1 MPAWQ
6 AVTASDDT
14 DKDVTADDGEDDDCS
29 DDDVADDFEEGDVE
43 NCEAQDHDLERDE
56 LQYDDVKDGGSA
68 EVEGNVSGLLWQ
80 DRCSGA
86 WLGALCRM
94 WKRATK

>member
-1 MPAWQ
+1 
-6 AVTASDDT
+6 
-14 DKDVTADDGEDDDCS
+14 
-29 DDDVADDFEEGDVE
+29 
-43 NCEAQDHDLERDE
+43 

>member
-1 MPAWQ
+1 MILIKTLLLMMVRMMTVPMMMLRMILR
-6 AVTASDDT
+6 
-14 DKDVTADDGEDDDCS
+14 
-29 DDDVADDFEEGDVE
+29 EGDVE

-86 WLGALCRM
+86 WLSALCRM